1 MRSTEAF
8 YFFSIICK
16 RAPRCARRASSE
28 PQTKVTS
35 WLDNKPCQS
44 PLTRQNSV
52 AYSFIDMEF
61 FGTYGGHICGFG
73 GFLTAIAALLYAR
86 ARVAEF
92 ERSVA
97 DLDWQQVSELS
108 LDVAKLKKA
117 AQKWQNNSNAQEK
130 VSQKDL
136 LERALME
143 RMMQQNSNVQQI
155 RRMES

>member
-1 MRSTEAF
+1 MM
-8 YFFSIICK
+8 
-16 RAPRCARRASSE
+16 
-28 PQTKVTS
+28 Q
-35 WLDNKPCQS
+35 
-44 PLTRQNSV
+44 
-52 AYSFIDMEF
+52 F
-61 FGTYGGHICGFG
+61 FGTYGGHLCGFG